1 MGARTIN
8 QHVSSPIRIVLCGAI
23 ISLYCLVADVY
34 CAQQQNIHDLFSVT
48 FPSETQ
54 GWACG
59 RFGTI
64 LHGTEGGSKW
74 TVQKSGTR
82 RTLTQIHFVDIHKG
96 WAVGDK
102 GTILHTADGGQNW
115 VKQESP
121 VDLFLMGVH
130 FVDAEKGWAVGER
143 TTILHTADGGKTWQ
157 IQFSGEDYYLKRV
170 SFCDDQNGW
179 AVGEFGY
186 TYHTVDGGAN
196 WVHQAGFFGISDETG
211 RIEGDIFRFDVLAVD
226 PMTAWVV
233 GIDGY
238 IRKTLDGG
246 ETWQAPTQ
254 AGSVP
259 GQQIFAIASAQDRV
273 YIGGNRLLLASSDG
287 GQTFNEPDVQP
298 PVKYGWIYDIG
309 PRGNA
314 GLVAVGKGGWIYL
327 SDAAG
332 NSWQRS
338 ESR

>member
-1 MGARTIN
+1 MGARSIY
-8 QHVSSPIRIVLCGAI
+8 QHLSSPFRMPLFGAI
-23 ISLYCLVADVY
+23 ISLCCLAANGY
-34 CAQQQNIHDLFSVT
+34 CAQPLNIHDLFSVT

-64 LHGTEGGSKW
+64 LHGTDGGAKW
-74 TVQKSGTR
+74 TAQKSGTR
-82 RTLTQIHFVDIHKG
+82 RTLTQIHFVDTRNG

-102 GTILHTADGGQNW
+102 GTILHTADGGQHW
-115 VKQESP
+115 LPQESP

-143 TTILHTADGGKTWQ
+143 TTIVHTADGGKTWQ
-157 IQFSGEDYYLKRV
+157 VQFSGEDYYLKRV

-186 TYHTVDGGAN
+186 TYHTVDGGAH
-196 WVHQAGFFGISDETG
+196 WVHQAGFFSISEETG

-238 IRKTLDGG
+238 VRKTLDGG
-246 ETWQAPTQ
+246 DTWQAPTP
-254 AGSVP
+254 AGSLP
-259 GQQIFAIASAQDRV
+259 KQQIFAIASARSRV
-273 YIGGNRLLLASSDG
+273 FIGGNRLLLASSDG
-287 GQTFNEPDVQP
+287 GRTFNAPDVQP
-298 PVKYGWIYDIG
+298 PVTYGWIYDIG
-309 PRGNA
+309 PRGSA
-314 GLVAVGKGGWIYL
+314 GFVAVGKGGWIYL
-327 SDAAG
+327 SDAGGDA
-332 NSWQRS
+332 WRRA
-338 ESR
+338 ESH

>member
-1 MGARTIN
+1 MGAKSTGR
-8 QHVSSPIRIVLCGAI
+8 HVFSPIRFALLGAI
-23 ISLYCLVADVY
+23 IFLYCLVTDVY
-34 CAQQQNIHDLFSVT
+34 CAQPQNIHDLFSVS
-48 FPSETQ
+48 FPTETE

-74 TVQKSGTR
+74 TVQDSGTR
-82 RTLTQIHFVDIHKG
+82 LALGQIDFVDLRNG

-115 VKQESP
+115 VAQESP

-130 FVDAEKGWAVGER
+130 FVNAQKGWAVGER
-143 TTILHTADGGKTWQ
+143 TTILHTADGGKTWR

-186 TYHTVDGGAN
+186 TYHTVDGGAH
-196 WVHQAGFFGISDETG
+196 WVHQAGFFSISSETG

-246 ETWQAPTQ
+246 ETWQAPPQ

-259 GQQIFAIASAQDRV
+259 RQQIFAIASAQDHV
-273 YIGGNRLLLASSDG
+273 FIGGNRLLLASSDG
-287 GQTFNEPDVQP
+287 GQTFNTPDVQP

-309 PRGNA
+309 PRGQA

-332 NSWQRS
+332 NSWRRV

>member
-1 MGARTIN
+1 MGARTIY
-8 QHVSSPIRIVLCGAI
+8 QHVSSPIRMVLFGAI
-23 ISLYCLVADVY
+23 ISLYCLVADSY
-34 CAQQQNIHDLFSVT
+34 GAQQQNIHDLFSVT

-82 RTLTQIHFVDIHKG
+82 LTLAQIHFVDTYKG

-102 GTILHTADGGQNW
+102 GTILHTDDGGQNW
-115 VKQESP
+115 VGQESP

-157 IQFSGEDYYLKRV
+157 VQFSGEDYYLKRV

-196 WVHQAGFFGISDETG
+196 WVHQAGFFGISEETG

-238 IRKTLDGG
+238 VRKTLDGG

-259 GQQIFAIASAQDRV
+259 RQQIFAIASAQDHV
-273 YIGGNRLLLASSDG
+273 FIGGNRLLLASSDG
-287 GQTFNEPDVQP
+287 GQTFNTPDVQP

-309 PRGNA
+309 PRGDA

-332 NSWQRS
+332 NAWRRV